1 MWSLESW
8 SLQPL
13 AERLEQ
19 SSLGAAIA
27 ESRYAFPIIEGTHL
41 LSLAISV
48 GLIFLI
54 DLRLLGLLLRDV
66 PAKALI
72 AQLRPYALGGYVIV
86 LLSGVLL
93 LWSEATSVIAS
104 PAWTFKWIFMALAGF
119 NALYFELIAARRH
132 AVDGDQ
138 AALPRNFRVAGLASI
153 SLWTLVIVCGRL
165 IAYVPRWP

>member
-1 MWSLESW
+1 MWN
-8 SLQPL
+8 LQPL

-19 SSLGAAIA
+19 SGLGSAIA

-54 DLRLLGLLLRDV
+54 DLRLVGLLMPDL
-66 PAKALI
+66 PARTLV
-72 AQLRPYALGGYVIV
+72 AQLRPYALSGYAIV
-86 LLSGVLL
+86 FVSGVLL

-119 NALYFELIAARRH
+119 NALYFEFIVARRPV
-132 AVDGDQ
+132 VDDDQ
-138 AALPRNFRVAGLASI
+138 LALPRNLKLAGLASMG
-153 SLWTLVIVCGRL
+153 LWTLVIVCGRL
-165 IAYVPRWP
+165 IDYLPSWP